1 MNIYRPCQLSLIH
14 ESSTSKEYLYGLYID
29 ISQQPTP
36 PPLIAILGKYITTLL
51 FKFEVELHMLLKV
64 LHQPSVHRQKKF
76 HCQYFK
82 SIQKEKS
89 CSCAT
94 KYFYKY
100 FYKGTAAQSP
110 DFLYSFTSF
119 KVSATVYKDTLAQ
132 KETLLYFLNCC
143 SIKLISIANQQ
154 K

>member
-1 MNIYRPCQLSLIH
+1 MACILAYHNN
-14 ESSTSKEYLYGLYID
+14 
-29 ISQQPTP
+29 
-36 PPLIAILGKYITTLL
+36 PPLIAIFGKYFTTLL

-82 SIQKEKS
+82 LIQKEKS

-94 KYFYKY
+94 RY

-110 DFLYSFTSF
+110 DFLNSFTSF